1 MEKTVLTTQYGELK
15 LSDGEGD
22 ILEFVKKVRNDLI
35 RDFLDERFLRE
46 YVQSKYHHSE
56 ISSVKVQFIR
66 KGLKELYA
74 SDINRTHYKPLIDEI
89 QAHERVSLSE
99 GNEVLFYRDVESIF
113 ERYIF

>member
-1 MEKTVLTTQYGELK
+1 MEQTVLTSIYGELK
-15 LSDGEGD
+15 LSDGEGA

-46 YVQSKYHHSE
+46 HVRSQHPYSE

-74 SDINRTHYKPLIDEI
+74 SEIIRAHYKPLIDEI
-89 QAHERVSLSE
+89 QTHERISLSE
-99 GNEVLFYRDVESIF
+99 GNEVLFYRDVESVF

>member
-1 MEKTVLTTQYGELK
+1 MEKTVLTNNYGELK
-15 LSDGEGD
+15 LSDGEGE
-22 ILEFVKKVRNDLI
+22 ILELIKKVRNDLI

-56 ISSVKVQFIR
+56 VSAVKVQFIR

-74 SDINRTHYKPLIDEI
+74 SDINRAHYKPLIDEI